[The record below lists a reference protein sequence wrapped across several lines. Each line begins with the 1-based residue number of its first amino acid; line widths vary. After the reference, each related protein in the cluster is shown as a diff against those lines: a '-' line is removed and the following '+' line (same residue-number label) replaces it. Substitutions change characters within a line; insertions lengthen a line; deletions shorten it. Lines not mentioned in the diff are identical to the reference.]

1 MSSESS
7 AVYPDLPMRGI
18 TGELRFNEPM
28 ARHTSWKV
36 GGVADYYY
44 IPKSRE
50 ELSHFLCQLPE
61 KVSLYW
67 VGLGTNLLVR
77 DGGLRGA
84 VICTHKGLS
93 GFNWLENGNLYVEAG
108 VPCARVARSS
118 NSSGYTGGDFFSG
131 IPGTLGGALAMNAG
145 AYGGETWDVVRLV
158 ETIDR
163 HGDIHRRDPSDYK
176 VGYRSI
182 NGPVEEWFV
191 AAELGFERGDSEA
204 ARERAR
210 KTAKARSKSQP
221 IQAATAGS
229 VFRNPEGDY
238 AARLIESA
246 GLKGAQVGDAVVSK
260 LHANFIVNQGK
271 AKAGDIEQLI
281 KLVSESVEKHH
292 GVVLIPE
299 VKIVGEDI

>member
-1 MSSESS
+1 
-7 AVYPDLPMRGI
+7 
-18 TGELRFNEPM
+18 
-28 ARHTSWKV
+28 
-36 GGVADYYY
+36 
-44 IPKSRE
+44 
-50 ELSHFLCQLPE
+50 
-61 KVSLYW
+61 
-67 VGLGTNLLVR
+67 
-77 DGGLRGA
+77 
-84 VICTHKGLS
+84 
-93 GFNWLENGNLYVEAG
+93 
-108 VPCARVARSS
+108 
-118 NSSGYTGGDFFSG
+118 
-131 IPGTLGGALAMNAG
+131 MNAG

-271 AKAGDIEQLI
+271 ARAGDIEQLI

-299 VKIVGEDI
+299 VKIVGEDL